1 MNFNFAVVNILHL
14 MYLNFD
20 VGFFAALIPLTEFRE
35 PEIMKKYDVQTD
47 IEVLDTL
54 DTAAKQKEVCL
65 PLWFFFLLVNIF
77 ESF

>member
-1 MNFNFAVVNILHL
+1 M
-14 MYLNFD
+14 
-20 VGFFAALIPLTEFRE
+20 GFFAALIPLTEFGE

-65 PLWFFFLLVNIF
+65 LLWFFSFL
-77 ESF
+77 